1 MRRAGAALLLPVCQC
16 QAKRLVLAPRRTS
29 CAPRPANEQTRGR
42 GAAHDALYRTDRA
55 TGSRARGRWAAHDA
69 LYRTQ
74 HLTRARPSLDALM
87 ARRLNT
93 LRLPAVI
100 PEGSAYE
107 SSSDKE
113 NEPVPPDARRGQGRR
128 RGAQAHG
135 GGAAGVASREEADE
149 VRARR
154 ARRRP
159 GHGGP
164 RARPS
169 AGGEDVGETPRWS
182 DDDAAGRAL
191 NEIDDNWRDD
201 PVLNQARA
209 RRRTLGGTQR
219 RRPRRIV
226 PPVPIVSPP
235 PSTERLLR
243 ARDRMVQARKRLHQC
258 SPGRSLCEDL
268 GCGCASNEAA
278 PMVGLCARTRRSV
291 PYNNTNLKFHLGA
304 RAQKRR
310 SGSPR
315 ASPEMER

>member
-113 NEPVPPDARRGQGRR
+113 NEPVPPTRAEIKAADAALKRMEAALRGL
-128 RGAQAHG
+128 
-135 GGAAGVASREEADE
+135 ASREEADE

-164 RARPS
+164 RAPP
-169 AGGEDVGETPRWS
+169 E
-182 DDDAAGRAL
+182 
-191 NEIDDNWRDD
+191 
-201 PVLNQARA
+201 
-209 RRRTLGGTQR
+209 RRRR
-219 RRPRRIV
+219 
-226 PPVPIVSPP
+226 
-235 PSTERLLR
+235 
-243 ARDRMVQARKRLHQC
+243 
-258 SPGRSLCEDL
+258 
-268 GCGCASNEAA
+268 GCG
-278 PMVGLCARTRRSV
+278 
-291 PYNNTNLKFHLGA
+291 
-304 RAQKRR
+304 
-310 SGSPR
+310 
-315 ASPEMER
+315 

>member
-1 MRRAGAALLLPVCQC
+1 MYMDLERLLLLYRAGLAACGARGQHSFITCHWQC
-16 QAKRLVLAPRRTS
+16 QTKRLVLAPRQLAAHRDRRTS
-29 CAPRPANEQTRGR
+29 PREAVGQRTTP
-42 GAAHDALYRTDRA
+42 YRTPRDRHA
-55 TGSRARGRWAAHDA
+55 RARAAVGTH
-69 LYRTQ
+69 
-74 HLTRARPSLDALM
+74 PPM

-113 NEPVPPDARRGQGRR
+113 NEPVPPTRAEVAAADAALKRMEAALRVS
-128 RGAQAHG
+128 QAVKKPTKSERVARDVARAM
-135 GGAAGVASREEADE
+135 AAH
-149 VRARR
+149 AR
-154 ARRRP
+154 
-159 GHGGP
+159 
-164 RARPS
+164 RPS
-169 AGGEDVGETPRWS
+169 AEDDAPRWS

-191 NEIDDNWRDD
+191 NEVDDNWRDD
-201 PVLNQARA
+201 PVLNQGRA

-278 PMVGLCARTRRSV
+278 PMVGLCAADATEC
-291 PYNNTNLKFHLGA
+291 A
-304 RAQKRR
+304 IQ
-310 SGSPR
+310 
-315 ASPEMER
+315 

>member
-1 MRRAGAALLLPVCQC
+1 M
-16 QAKRLVLAPRRTS
+16 
-29 CAPRPANEQTRGR
+29 
-42 GAAHDALYRTDRA
+42 
-55 TGSRARGRWAAHDA
+55 
-69 LYRTQ
+69 
-74 HLTRARPSLDALM
+74 DALM

-113 NEPVPPDARRGQGRR
+113 NEPVPPTRAEIK
-128 RGAQAHG
+128 A
-135 GGAAGVASREEADE
+135 ADE
-149 VRARR
+149 ALKRMEAALRVSQAVKKPTKSERVARDVARAMAAH
-154 ARRRP
+154 AR
-159 GHGGP
+159 
-164 RARPS
+164 RPS
-169 AGGEDVGETPRWS
+169 AGGEDVSETPRWS
-182 DDDAAGRAL
+182 EDDAAGRAL
-191 NEIDDNWRDD
+191 NQIDDNWRDD
-201 PVLNQARA
+201 PVLNSGRA

-278 PMVGLCARTRRSV
+278 PMVGLCAADATEC
-291 PYNNTNLKFHLGA
+291 A
-304 RAQKRR
+304 IQ
-310 SGSPR
+310 
-315 ASPEMER
+315 

>member
-1 MRRAGAALLLPVCQC
+1 
-16 QAKRLVLAPRRTS
+16 
-29 CAPRPANEQTRGR
+29 
-42 GAAHDALYRTDRA
+42 
-55 TGSRARGRWAAHDA
+55 
-69 LYRTQ
+69 
-74 HLTRARPSLDALM
+74 M

-113 NEPVPPDARRGQGRR
+113 NEPVPPTRDEIKAADAALKRMEAALRVS
-128 RGAQAHG
+128 QAVKKPTKSERVARDVARAM
-135 GGAAGVASREEADE
+135 AAH
-149 VRARR
+149 AR
-154 ARRRP
+154 
-159 GHGGP
+159 
-164 RARPS
+164 RPS
-169 AGGEDVGETPRWS
+169 AGGEDVSETPRWS

-201 PVLNQARA
+201 PVLNSGRA
-209 RRRTLGGTQR
+209 RRRTLGG

-268 GCGCASNEAA
+268 GCGCASSNETA
-278 PMVGLCARTRRSV
+278 PMVGLCAADATECTIS
-291 PYNNTNLKFHLGA
+291 
-304 RAQKRR
+304 
-310 SGSPR
+310 
-315 ASPEMER
+315 

>member
-16 QAKRLVLAPRRTS
+16 QAKRLVLAPRRT
-29 CAPRPANEQTRGR
+29 
-42 GAAHDALYRTDRA
+42 AAHRDRQTSRREAVGQRA
-55 TGSRARGRWAAHDA
+55 TPYIAPTGRQAHARAAVGQRTTPCIARSTSRARGRRWTHSWRAASIRCA
-69 LYRTQ
+69 CPRSSPRAAPTSPRATRRMSPRT
-74 HLTRARPSLDALM
+74 A
-87 ARRLNT
+87 
-93 LRLPAVI
+93 
-100 PEGSAYE
+100 
-107 SSSDKE
+107 
-113 NEPVPPDARRGQGRR
+113 DARRGQGRR

-164 RARPS
+164 AAPPG

-243 ARDRMVQARKRLHQC
+243 ARDRAVRLENGC
-258 SPGRSLCEDL
+258 TSVLLEESLRGPGVRLCVERGRADGRPL
-268 GCGCASNEAA
+268 RGG
-278 PMVGLCARTRRSV
+278 RD
-291 PYNNTNLKFHLGA
+291 GA
-304 RAQKRR
+304 CHT
-310 SGSPR
+310 
-315 ASPEMER
+315 